1 MVGNTG
7 GAVRIERD
15 EEPGAVVQL
24 PPRVARFV
32 QRVARLQP
40 GKYVLT
46 LTVTEERAFW
56 TIQEMGQIE
65 G

>member
-1 MVGNTG
+1 MGSDTS

-32 QRVARLQP
+32 QRVARLHP

-46 LTVTEERAFW
+46 LTVTEERTFW

>member
-1 MVGNTG
+1 MVGPDN
-7 GAVRIERD
+7 AVRIERD
-15 EEPGAVVQL
+15 EDEPGAVVQP

-46 LTVTEERAFW
+46 LTLTEDRAFW
-56 TIQEMGQIE
+56 TIHEMGRVE